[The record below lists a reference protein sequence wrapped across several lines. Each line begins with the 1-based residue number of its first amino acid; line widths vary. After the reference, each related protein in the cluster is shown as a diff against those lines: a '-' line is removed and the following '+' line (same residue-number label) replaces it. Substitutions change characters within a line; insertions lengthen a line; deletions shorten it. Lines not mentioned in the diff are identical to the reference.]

1 MCIYL
6 VMFLNNLV
14 LNMIDV
20 SNYVPKQIKV
30 NENDFGMF
38 TLNINEMCKQMMPN
52 IHRNKNIPKEIKDA
66 WIELCLITNIDK
78 LYESMY

>member
-1 MCIYL
+1 
-6 VMFLNNLV
+6 MFLNNLV
-14 LNMIDV
+14 LDMINV
-20 SNYVPKQIKV
+20 PNYVPKHIKV
-30 NENDFGMF
+30 NENDFNMF
-38 TLNINEMCKQMMPN
+38 TFDMNNICKQMMPN

>member
-1 MCIYL
+1 
-6 VMFLNNLV
+6 MFIHKIVELNNLV
-14 LNMIDV
+14 LDMINIP
-20 SNYVPKQIKV
+20 NYIKV
-30 NENDFGMF
+30 NENDFNMF
-38 TLNINEMCKQMMPN
+38 TFDINNICKQMMPN

>member
-1 MCIYL
+1 MYICL
-6 VMFLNNLV
+6 VMFLNSL
-14 LNMIDV
+14 LLDIIDV
-20 SNYVPKQIKV
+20 SNYVPMQIKL
-30 NENDFGMF
+30 NENDFTIF
-38 TLNINEMCKQMMPN
+38 TLNIREMCKQMMPN